1 MIRFCNLKVVV
12 AIADKGDRPEQLKR
26 TVNSLIKQ
34 CHDLRI
40 YDNTKATDYTDNA
53 KFYYL
58 QFLKEPVY
66 YFTCDS
72 DIIYPNNYVEHTI
85 SLIEKHK
92 AIITYHGRILK
103 EPINSY
109 YKGHTIYDFRGAQP
123 NDMYV
128 DVAGTGVCAFRTDYF
143 NPVDIYNSEYKCMS
157 DLVFSLEAKRQGKTM
172 ICAARKQNWLIQ
184 QEVEGGIMQTFAK
197 GKQEQQI
204 ELAKSIKEL

>member
-1 MIRFCNLKVVV
+1 MQVVV
-12 AIADKGDRPEQLKR
+12 SIATKGNRPEQLHK
-26 TVNSLIKQ
+26 TVNSLIRQAYKVY
-34 CHDLRI
+34 L
-40 YDNTKATDYTDNA
+40 YDNSRSVDYTDNA
-53 KFYYL
+53 KFFQL
-58 QFLKEPVY
+58 QFLDDPCY
-66 YFTCDS
+66 YFTCDD
-72 DIIYPNNYVEHTI
+72 DIIYPRNYIEHTI
-85 SLIEKHK
+85 NLIEKHK

-109 YKGHTIYDFRGAQP
+109 YKGHTVYDFRGTQP

-184 QEVEGGIMQTFAK
+184 QEVEGGIMQTFAS

-204 ELAKSIKEL
+204 ELAKLIKQL